1 MTGLKMGVA
10 IGWEIT
16 SSMVA
21 IAGGF
26 SDGIVMAGTTLA
38 GVGVG
43 VGEGDGDY
51 DNGGVATVVDKEF
64 SCHYLLFNFVVS
76 TLGLIV
82 LSI

>member
-1 MTGLKMGVA
+1 MTGLKMGVV

-21 IAGGF
+21 IARGF
-26 SDGIVMAGTTLA
+26 SDGIVMAGMTLA

-43 VGEGDGDY
+43 VGDY